1 MGRITAKLHAR
12 ADADVDHG
20 LMRYHSEDEI
30 AAAIGND
37 VEAFCDYAADWSM
50 AYAHQVEADYACS
63 RNGRRSGRRCMPR
76 RSKAVRGEGGGMM

>member
-50 AYAHQVEADYACS
+50 AYAHQVEADYRLFAEWAQE
-63 RNGRRSGRRCMPR
+63 RT
-76 RSKAVRGEGGGMM
+76 AVYAAQE